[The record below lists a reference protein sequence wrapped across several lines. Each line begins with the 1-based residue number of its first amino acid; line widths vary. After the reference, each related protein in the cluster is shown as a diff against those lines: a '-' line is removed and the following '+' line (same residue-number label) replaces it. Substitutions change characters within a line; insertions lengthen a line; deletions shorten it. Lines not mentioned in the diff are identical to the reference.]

1 MIEILTVGG
10 TIDKVYFDALSAF
23 QIGEPAIEFVLGQ
36 AGVDQP
42 HTLRSLMS
50 KDSLDMTDADRA
62 IVRDAVEKS
71 EAEHILITHGTDT
84 MAQTAEV
91 LGPVA
96 KPLGKT
102 VVLTGAMQPARM
114 AQTDAVF
121 NIGFAWG
128 VMQTL
133 APGVYLAMNGRV
145 FEAGH
150 VRKNRDA
157 GRFEPT

>member
-10 TIDKVYFDALSAF
+10 TIDKVYFDALSEF

-36 AGVDQP
+36 AGVQQE
-42 HTLRSLMS
+42 HTLRRLMS
-50 KDSLDMTDADRA
+50 KDSLDMDDADRA
-62 IVRDAVEKS
+62 SIREAVQQS
-71 EAEHILITHGTDT
+71 PAEHILITHGTDT
-84 MAQTAEV
+84 MSRTADV
-91 LGPVA
+91 LDGVA

-128 VMQTL
+128 VLQTL
-133 APGVYLAMNGRV
+133 DPGVYLAMNGRV
-145 FEAGH
+145 FDAGH

-157 GRFEPT
+157 GRFEPA